1 MKIEFIGGAQ
11 TVTGSQHLL
20 HINGK
25 KILLE
30 CGLFQGRRNE
40 TYDKNKNF
48 KFNPAEIDAL
58 ILSHA
63 HIDHSG
69 NIPNLVSKGFKGLIY
84 ATSAT
89 VDLCQ
94 IMLRDSAHLQEK
106 DIEWVNKKKLKK
118 GEEPIEPLYVLE
130 DVEKAMEQFVGVQYN
145 RTIDLSPGIRFTF
158 RDAGHILGSAGV
170 HLEIEEAGNKKINF
184 GFSGDI
190 GRPDSPVIKS
200 PDVLR
205 DLDVLIMESTYGNR
219 LHSPAE
225 EVEEDFA
232 STIMK
237 VINEGGKVIIP
248 AFAVGRTQTIV
259 YLLHKL
265 FDQNRIPEIPI
276 YVDSPMAFD
285 ATAVFRSHP
294 ECLDRET
301 YRIFLEEGTDPFG
314 FGRLKYIKKTEE
326 SKELNEKTGPMI
338 IISASGMAEGG
349 RILHH
354 LANNIGNPKNLI
366 LFVGYA
372 AEHTLARR
380 IMDGNERVNIFG
392 EEYEVRAKI
401 KKMDYFSGHADQ
413 KELLD
418 YLRLNQQNKLKNIFL
433 VHGEEDMALPFREK
447 LLQKGYKNV
456 QFPASG
462 EIINI

>member
-1 MKIEFIGGAQ
+1 LQIEFIGGAR

-30 CGLFQGRRNE
+30 CGLFQGKRSE
-40 TYDKNKNF
+40 TYEKNKNF
-48 KFNPAEIDAL
+48 RFNPAEIDAL

-69 NIPNLVSKGFKGLIY
+69 NIPNLVSKGFNGLIY

-106 DIEWVNKKKLKK
+106 DIEFVNKKKKKK
-118 GEEPIEPLYVLE
+118 GEELFEPLYTLE
-130 DVEKAMEQFVGVQYN
+130 DVEKAMQQFVGVQYN
-145 RTIDLSPGIRFTF
+145 RTIDLFPGIRFTF

-170 HLEIEEAGNKKINF
+170 HLNIEEAGNKKISL

-225 EVEEDFA
+225 EVEEDFS
-232 STIMK
+232 STITK
-237 VINEGGKVIIP
+237 VINDGGKVIIP

-259 YLLHKL
+259 YMLHKL
-265 FDQNRIPEIPI
+265 FDQNRIPEVPI
-276 YVDSPMAFD
+276 YVDSPLAVE
-285 ATAVFRSHP
+285 ATNIFRSHP
-294 ECLDRET
+294 ECMDRET
-301 YRIFLEEGTDPFG
+301 YRIFLQDGDDPFG

-326 SKELNEKTGPMI
+326 SKELNEKSGPMI

-354 LANNIGNPKNLI
+354 LVHSIGNSKNLI

-372 AEHTLARR
+372 AEHTLARK
-380 IMDGNERVNIFG
+380 IMEGNEKVNIFG

-413 KELLD
+413 RELLD
-418 YLRLNQQNKLKNIFL
+418 YLRLNNQNKLKNIFL
-433 VHGEEDMALPFREK
+433 VHGEEEMALPFKEK
-447 LLQKGYKNV
+447 ILQEGYENV